1 MQVNKK
7 YLNKCLKDIILKP
20 LYNES
25 ESQKRKKLIKLLKIV
40 LQYQYDNC
48 QEYKNICKYFRFH
61 PKKLSNFSQIP
72 YLTSSVFKEN
82 LISSIPKSKI
92 FRQINSSATTSD
104 NYSKIVLDKENNNRW
119 SLSLQ
124 KMFLDRVGNERYKIL
139 FLDTK
144 ENMKKTSIL
153 SARSSMLKSFL
164 FVSNSYSTCLKLSK
178 GKLMLDKRALNS
190 FFRSIK
196 KNEKIMIFG
205 FTYVIYKHFLME
217 IIRDNK
223 NYDLSNSILVHAGGW
238 KKLEKEKVSRKKLN
252 YLIQKFLKIKIDNI
266 IDIYGFSEQGGLL
279 YPTCEKGF
287 RHCTNYSTLII
298 RSFKNFEI
306 IRKIKKIGFLQ
317 FITPI
322 QLSYPGNS
330 FLTEDVGR
338 IEGIDDCRCGRNG
351 IYFKVIGRY
360 KHETE
365 IRGCGDIMSS
375 QFYEN

>member
-7 YLNKCLKDIILKP
+7 YLNNSLKNIILKP
-20 LYNES
+20 LYNER
-25 ESQKRKKLIKLLKIV
+25 ENLKRKKLIKLLKTV
-40 LQYQYDNC
+40 LLYQYENC
-48 QEYKNICKYFRFH
+48 KEYKNICKYFKFK
-61 PKKLSNFSQIP
+61 PQKLSNFSEIP
-72 YLTSSVFKEN
+72 YLTSTVFKEN
-82 LISSIPKSKI
+82 LISSIPKSRI
-92 FRQINSSATTSD
+92 FRQINSSATTSE
-104 NYSKIVLDKENNNRW
+104 NYSKIVLDKDNNYRW

-124 KMFLDRVGNERYKIL
+124 KMFLDRVGNEKYKIL

-144 ENMKKTSIL
+144 ENLKKTSVL

-164 FVSNSYSTCLKLSK
+164 FVSKSYSTCLKLRK
-178 GKLMLDKRALNS
+178 GQLELDKKALNN
-190 FFRSIK
+190 FFKSIK
-196 KNEKIMIFG
+196 KHEKVMIFG
-205 FTYVIYKHFLME
+205 FTYVIYKYFLRE
-217 IIRDNK
+217 IIRLKK
-223 NYDLSNSILVHAGGW
+223 NYNLNNALLVHAGGW

-252 YLIQKFLKIKIDNI
+252 SLIQKLLKIKTDNI

-287 RHCTNYSTLII
+287 RHCTNYSTLIV
-298 RSFKNFEI
+298 RDFKNFKVIE
-306 IRKIKKIGFLQ
+306 KIKKIGFLQ

-338 IEGIDDCRCGRNG
+338 IEGIDDCKCGRNG

-365 IRGCGDIMSS
+365 IRGCGDIMAK

>member
-1 MQVNKK
+1 M
-7 YLNKCLKDIILKP
+7 
-20 LYNES
+20 
-25 ESQKRKKLIKLLKIV
+25 
-40 LQYQYDNC
+40 
-48 QEYKNICKYFRFH
+48 
-61 PKKLSNFSQIP
+61 
-72 YLTSSVFKEN
+72 
-82 LISSIPKSKI
+82 
-92 FRQINSSATTSD
+92 
-104 NYSKIVLDKENNNRW
+104 
-119 SLSLQ
+119 
-124 KMFLDRVGNERYKIL
+124 
-139 FLDTK
+139 
-144 ENMKKTSIL
+144 
-153 SARSSMLKSFL
+153 
-164 FVSNSYSTCLKLSK
+164 
-178 GKLMLDKRALNS
+178 
-190 FFRSIK
+190 
-196 KNEKIMIFG
+196 
-205 FTYVIYKHFLME
+205 
-217 IIRDNK
+217 
-223 NYDLSNSILVHAGGW
+223 
-238 KKLEKEKVSRKKLN
+238 EKVSRKKLN
-252 YLIQKFLKIKIDNI
+252 YLIQKFLKIKTDNI